1 MDGYRQWCLVDIQS
15 VELSWSV
22 NGYSQWCWLT
32 YRV

>member
-22 NGYSQWCWLT
+22 IGWLQS
-32 YRV
+32 VVLVDI